1 VGVTLGVGLFSG
13 VLFFMDGSGAT
24 LTSRAVAPL
33 AIDIQRVVTSPPGG
47 GLRLTSRLSPRGALD
62 HGQDATVTLTV
73 TNDGTSPANEVVVN
87 DVPPPPLAYVGDS
100 MVVDGSAFPDVGGDS
115 PLNQGPAGL
124 GLNIGTV
131 EPGAAVRISYDVR
144 AGEPLGDV
152 RSLAWRSTVSS
163 REQLVPVRAN
173 APHPLTFEELRA
185 QVASIPGVEAADGL
199 SFVDLPPG
207 AVTSGGAEVR
217 HPVRVFAFDDR
228 YAAHYPSIRI
238 VRGTIRPGSVLLSAE
253 AAEALGA
260 DPGSV
265 VGLRLPGGAAPLS
278 QPVSGVVDLT
288 RALPLFSSRKSTKL
302 EDFIYVP
309 DAVVVMPETF
319 REEVVPAFVAARA
332 SVGSVMKSFPV
343 QELDVAVD
351 RSLLEADPG
360 TALAQT
366 TRIARAIDAIG
377 PGEDYLIDNI
387 SNTLAVARDD
397 AAGGKRMFLFLGIP
411 GLLMAVLLAGYA
423 VSVLASAERR
433 EHANLRIRGAN
444 AGHLRRIALL
454 KALVIAGVG
463 TVLGVVLG
471 FASAVAILGWTVV
484 RQAHGRDLAFS
495 ALIAAGVGTAIT
507 ALALYVP
514 TRRSVDREI
523 SQERRHLR
531 VRQVPTWRRRHL
543 DLVLLAA
550 GMIAGIVA
558 LRTGA
563 FDPPSGSVY
572 AGVAVSVPSG
582 LLVAP
587 LLLWVGGVLLCVR
600 LLLALASRLPTPAS
614 ASFDA
619 VVPGI
624 LRRGL
629 RRRPWAL
636 ATGIIG
642 LGLVVAFG
650 TSLATFSATYDV
662 AKRADARFYVGSDLR
677 ITPSVLST
685 RPAVAKDASALTVP
699 GTAEV
704 SPVVFEL
711 ENAVLIGPFNQG
723 RANLAAI
730 DPASFAQVA
739 PLPDAVFVDRTAAG
753 TLAALGAD
761 PRGVL
766 IDAETADDL
775 SIEPGDTVE
784 VIVALGTAQEVT
796 VPFDVVGM
804 FERFPGFPEG
814 ANLVVTLDRL
824 REVTGRRRIDFFL
837 ARVEDASDAG
847 LAGAAT
853 ALRSGT
859 GTDQPITIDSSARAL
874 DKDQSSLTALNV
886 VGLVQL
892 DSLFMV
898 LMSVAIVAIFV
909 FGLLLQRRREY
920 VTLRAQGLLMWELQ
934 VLVLAEVALVAVC
947 GLAAGILVGSAIA
960 FLFVHVLR
968 ALFILDPPVTFPVG
982 QIALLAGLVAAATLV
997 CGLVAA
1003 QILRRLAPTEIL
1015 REE

>member
-1 VGVTLGVGLFSG
+1 
-13 VLFFMDGSGAT
+13 
-24 LTSRAVAPL
+24 
-33 AIDIQRVVTSPPGG
+33 
-47 GLRLTSRLSPRGALD
+47 
-62 HGQDATVTLTV
+62 
-73 TNDGTSPANEVVVN
+73 
-87 DVPPPPLAYVGDS
+87 
-100 MVVDGSAFPDVGGDS
+100 
-115 PLNQGPAGL
+115 
-124 GLNIGTV
+124 
-131 EPGAAVRISYDVR
+131 
-144 AGEPLGDV
+144 
-152 RSLAWRSTVSS
+152 
-163 REQLVPVRAN
+163 
-173 APHPLTFEELRA
+173 
-185 QVASIPGVEAADGL
+185 
-199 SFVDLPPG
+199 
-207 AVTSGGAEVR
+207 
-217 HPVRVFAFDDR
+217 
-228 YAAHYPSIRI
+228 
-238 VRGTIRPGSVLLSAE
+238 
-253 AAEALGA
+253 
-260 DPGSV
+260 
-265 VGLRLPGGAAPLS
+265 
-278 QPVSGVVDLT
+278 
-288 RALPLFSSRKSTKL
+288 
-302 EDFIYVP
+302 
-309 DAVVVMPETF
+309 
-319 REEVVPAFVAARA
+319 
-332 SVGSVMKSFPV
+332 
-343 QELDVAVD
+343 VD

-360 TALAQT
+360 TALTQT

-377 PGEDYLIDNI
+377 PSEDYLIDNI

-423 VSVLASAERR
+423 VGVLASAERR
-433 EHANLRIRGAN
+433 EHANLRVRGAN

-471 FASAVAILGWTVV
+471 FASVVAILGWTAV
-484 RQAHGRDLAFS
+484 RQADGQDLAFS

-550 GMIAGIVA
+550 GVIAGIVA

-600 LLLALASRLPTPAS
+600 LFLALAARLPTHAS
-614 ASFDA
+614 ASFGA

-636 ATGIIG
+636 ATGIVG
-642 LGLVVAFG
+642 LGLVVAFA

-685 RPAVAKDASALTVP
+685 RPPVAKDTQALTVP
-699 GTAEV
+699 GTFQV

-711 ENAVLIGPFNQG
+711 ENAVVIGPFNQG

-739 PLPDAVFVDRTAAG
+739 PLPDTVFVDRSAAG
-753 TLAALGAD
+753 ALAALGAD
-761 PRGVL
+761 PHGVL

-775 SIEPGDTVE
+775 SIEQGDTVD
-784 VIVALGTAQEVT
+784 VIVALGTAQEVR
-796 VPFDVVGM
+796 VPFEVVGM

-814 ANLVVTLDRL
+814 ANLVVPLDRL

-847 LAGAAT
+847 LAGAAA
-853 ALRSGT
+853 ALRSDASA
-859 GTDQPITIDSSARAL
+859 DQPITIDSSATAL

-898 LMSVAIVAIFV
+898 LMSVATVAIFV

-920 VTLRAQGLLMWELQ
+920 VTLRAQGLRMWELQ
-934 VLVLAEVALVAVC
+934 LLLLAEVALVAVC
-947 GLAAGILVGSAIA
+947 GLVAGILVGSAIA

-982 QIALLAGLVAAATLV
+982 QIALLAGMVAAATLV
-997 CGLVAA
+997 SGLVAA
-1003 QILRRLAPTEIL
+1003 QILRRLTPTEIL